1 MVDTLAVQAT
11 AAVDRLRNRLDYMI
25 VRYDAWFLVLL
36 AVLLVLAFAFLVAM
50 SIWCLT
56 QAGGRR
62 FTGKWDWSRL
72 GISMWVECI

>member
-1 MVDTLAVQAT
+1 MVDTLEIQAT
-11 AAVDRLRNRLDYMI
+11 AAVYRLRNRLDDMI
-25 VRYDAWFLVLL
+25 VRYDAWWLVLL
-36 AVLLVLAFAFLVAM
+36 AVLLVLAFAYLVAM

-62 FTGKWDWSRL
+62 FTGNWNWSRV